1 MSIRLQR
8 VLQTSFPAVA
18 VPELDQEGEETG
30 VEGEETGLEGEEME
44 GEGTGV
50 EEDSGVE
57 VLKVLSLR
65 ALLETLDTQ
74 PVEEETKGLNHT
86 THW

>member
-18 VPELDQEGEETG
+18 VPELDQ
-30 VEGEETGLEGEEME
+30 EGEETGLEGEEME